1 MKVIMIGLTALT
13 LGASQAGAQDWSG
26 NWGGVALGYGSG
38 TYDQGD
44 SAAGEIGP
52 SVDVN
57 GVIASLQFVR
67 NFQQGNAVYGF
78 DVGVSTGP
86 SGTRAVG
93 TDGPDW
99 SCNTGECNVEINSL
113 ITMRGRYGLL
123 INPET
128 LAYGAGGLAVGN
140 VEGGIYNSAQQGSST
155 AIGYTIGAGL
165 ERMFGE
171 NRTFF
176 GEVNYVDL
184 GTLDFGT
191 AASPANT
198 YDGDGDFVTVKIGVN
213 FRF

>member
-1 MKVIMIGLTALT
+1 MKTFLFGVVAVALGT
-13 LGASQAGAQDWSG
+13 GQAAAQDWSG

-52 SVDVN
+52 SVDVD
-57 GVIASLQFVR
+57 GVIAGLQFVR
-67 NFQQGNAVYGF
+67 NFQQGNTVYGF

-86 SGTRAVG
+86 SGVTAQG
-93 TDGPDW
+93 TLGADW
-99 SCNTGECNVEINSL
+99 SCFTGECNVDINSL
-113 ITMRGRYGLL
+113 ITLRGRYGVL

-140 VEGGIYNSAQQGSST
+140 VEGGIYDSEQQGSST
-155 AIGYTIGAGL
+155 AVGYTIGAGL

-191 AASPANT
+191 AGTPAET
-198 YDGDGDFVTVKIGVN
+198 YDGVGDFMTVKIGAN